1 MKWRGTLPQCR
12 PQKTCKKFSLNEKHL
27 TEVYHY
33 EKVYYTNTS
42 DWFAIDG
49 TKAHFRCKDETLIFV
64 GKEYRICG
72 KDGEWSDTHPN
83 CLDTDK
89 ESKLNIT
96 TISVIIMLTLILT
109 FGLSAILVF
118 CVLRMKRMQR
128 NKLSAN
134 GMRESNVYDDY
145 DIHGVGLYGKNMD
158 EMYETVDET
167 TEDRYADNRHM
178 QRAAAVAAPVYTDM
192 SSGPY
197 KVNYNDRN
205 VYDDCIDYD
214 RHQPNANTSDLD
226 DSYVV
231 MKVR

>member
-1 MKWRGTLPQCR
+1 GTLPQCR

-33 EKVYYTNTS
+33 EKVYYSNTS

-89 ESKLNIT
+89 
-96 TISVIIMLTLILT
+96 
-109 FGLSAILVF
+109 AILVF

-128 NKLSAN
+128 NKLQAN

-197 KVNYNDRN
+197 KVNYNDKN

-214 RHQPNANTSDLD
+214 RHQPNASDLD